1 MEVNR
6 GCRLGWSVGAGV
18 GKGSSVPKE
27 VRRDLVVIIGVEVRS
42 GVIVESVVMVGWV
55 VMVG

>member
-6 GCRLGWSVGAGV
+6 GCRLGWFVGVGV
-18 GKGSSVPKE
+18 GKGSFVFKE
-27 VRRDLVVIIGVEVRS
+27 VRRDLVVIIGVEVRL
-42 GVIVESVVMVGWV
+42 GVIVELVVMVGWV